1 MSTCPINILIS
12 YAYLGKDKALCKKA
26 FDMVEQRKIKL
37 MIDSGAFSCFNNPSS
52 FAHVTLENYIS
63 FLNEYGHLS
72 EKYVMLD
79 VIGEKEKSVANYERM
94 IGAGLRPMYVVI
106 MADNDFDYINRTL
119 SVNQNI
125 CVAGGATNKNDW
137 MVHRFQQV
145 KEMTNNKALI
155 HGLGYFTFPKMLQ
168 LGLTSVDSSSWKT
181 APSGFGQTI
190 YFDEKGRKTYRI
202 SKDKFF
208 DDLTEER
215 KTFLRKHKI
224 TPADIMNKENQS
236 SDGSVFS
243 FLSRLKILQLQRY
256 CKRHGL
262 DYFLALSSKSDLDC
276 LQMLNENN
284 DITYQQYKEY
294 VKGYSQS
301 ND

>member
-1 MSTCPINILIS
+1 MSMNPINILIS

-26 FDMVEQRKIKL
+26 FDMVEQGKIKL

-52 FAHVTLENYIS
+52 FAHVTLENYIT
-63 FLNEYGHLS
+63 FLKYYGSLS

-94 IGAGLRPMYVVI
+94 ISAGLAPMYVVI
-106 MADNDFDYINRTL
+106 MADNDFDYINQTL

-145 KEMTNNKALI
+145 KEKTNRKALI

-168 LGLTSVDSSSWKT
+168 LNLTSVDSSSWKM

-190 YFDEKGRKTYRI
+190 YFDEKKVYRI
-202 SKDKFF
+202 SKEKFF
-208 DDLTEER
+208 DDLTEE
-215 KTFLRKHKI
+215 KKSFLRKHKI
-224 TPADIMNKENQS
+224 LPADIKNKENQQ

-262 DYFLALSSKSDLDC
+262 DYFFALCSKKDLDC
-276 LQMLNENN
+276 LQMLNENS
-284 DITYQQYKEY
+284 DISYQEYKEY
-294 VKGYSQS
+294 VKSYSQS
-301 ND
+301 NH